1 MEHENEQIELKGG
14 RLTALSVQKGNPDRL
29 SLFIDD
35 EFMLGVRRELVIKH
49 GLVKKG
55 MEVTVEQ
62 LVALQQEEEAHKA
75 RDLAAKYL
83 TARMRT
89 RKQVADY
96 LAGKGYD
103 ETVVADTIGWLDG
116 YGYLDDGEYAKR
128 FVESRLRS
136 RPRGRAML
144 RWELQQKG
152 VAAPEIEEAFSEE
165 LDSAAEVEAAIRLL
179 QKKAGRLARELT
191 YEERGKLGQFLQRKG
206 FSHGII
212 RDALASF
219 RNGSNLDND

>member
-1 MEHENEQIELKGG
+1 MEQEQQQIELKGG

-35 EFMLGVRRELVIKH
+35 QFMLGVRRELVIKH

-55 MEVTVEQ
+55 MEVTREQ
-62 LVALQQEEEAHKA
+62 LVALQQEEEVYKA

-89 RKQVADY
+89 RKQVSDY

-103 ETVVADTIGWLDG
+103 EDVVAATVEWLAG
-116 YGYLDDGEYAKR
+116 YGYLDDGEYAKK
-128 FVESRLRS
+128 FVEGRVKS

-152 VAAPEIEEAFSEE
+152 
-165 LDSAAEVEAAIRLL
+165 
-179 QKKAGRLARELT
+179 
-191 YEERGKLGQFLQRKG
+191 
-206 FSHGII
+206 
-212 RDALASF
+212 
-219 RNGSNLDND
+219 

>member
-1 MEHENEQIELKGG
+1 MEQEQQQIELKGG

-29 SLFIDD
+29 SLFVDD
-35 EFMLGVRRELVIKH
+35 QFMLGVRRELVIKH

-55 MEVTVEQ
+55 MEVTREQ
-62 LVALQQEEEAHKA
+62 LVALQQEEEVHKA

-89 RKQVADY
+89 RKQVSDY
-96 LAGKGYD
+96 LSGKGYD
-103 ETVVADTIGWLDG
+103 EDVVAATVEWLAG
-116 YGYLDDGEYAKR
+116 YGYLDDGEYAKK
-128 FVESRLRS
+128 FVEGRVKS

-152 VAAPEIEEAFSEE
+152 VSSPEIEEALEEE
-165 LDSAAEVEAAIRLL
+165 LDREAEVDAAFRLL
-179 QKKAGRLARELT
+179 QKKSSRLLRELT

-206 FSHGII
+206 FSHSII
-212 RDALASF
+212 RAALERF
-219 RNGSNLDND
+219 RSGTNLDND